1 MFPSNIC
8 KKNLK
13 NWGIAFQ
20 HLKQDGVALY
30 NDDGTVVVGED
41 IVNGKLTL
49 LCSRMYLFI
58 CRKSLNF
65 LSTPKVFVCYDRRL
79 C

>member
-13 NWGIAFQ
+13 NCGIAFQ

-49 LCSRMYLFI
+49 SVLW
-58 CRKSLNF
+58 N
-65 LSTPKVFVCYDRRL
+65 VFVHLQEVLKFSIYSKSICL
-79 C
+79 L